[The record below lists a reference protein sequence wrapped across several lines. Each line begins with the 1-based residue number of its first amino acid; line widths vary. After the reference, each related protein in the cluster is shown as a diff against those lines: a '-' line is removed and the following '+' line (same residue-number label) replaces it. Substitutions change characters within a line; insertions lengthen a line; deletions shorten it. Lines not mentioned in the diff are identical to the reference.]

1 MSNDAT
7 AFPTLDETRSYFYG
21 DHFATLQCGAAIDEV
36 APGRAVCS
44 CTLERHHRNAMGN
57 VMGGAIFTLA
67 DFACAVASNEA
78 GRQPSVTVSSSIEF
92 IGGAKGSRLI
102 AVCEADR
109 SGRRLGFYTTRVTD
123 EDGTLVAIVTAT
135 CMRV

>member
-1 MSNDAT
+1 MTSDL
-7 AFPTLDETRSYFYG
+7 PTLEETRAYFSG
-21 DHFATLQCGAAIDEV
+21 DHYATLQCGATIDEI

-44 CTLERHHRNAMGN
+44 CTIERHHRNAMNN

-78 GRQPSVTVSSSIEF
+78 GRQPSVTVSSTVEF
-92 IGGAKGSRLI
+92 IGSAKGERLI
-102 AVCEADR
+102 ATCEADR
-109 SGRRLGFYTTRVTD
+109 SGRRLGFYTTRVED
-123 EDGTLVAIVTAT
+123 ECGTLVALVTAT